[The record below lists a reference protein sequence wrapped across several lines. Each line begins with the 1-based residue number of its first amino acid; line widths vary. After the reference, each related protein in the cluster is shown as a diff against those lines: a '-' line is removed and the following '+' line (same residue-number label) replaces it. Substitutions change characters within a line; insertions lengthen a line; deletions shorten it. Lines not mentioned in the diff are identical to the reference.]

1 MPRLNSK
8 LTHVVKYLKG
18 NHKMTYIY
26 KYSINELKLDK
37 TCIST

>member
-26 KYSINELKLDK
+26 IN
-37 TCIST
+37 IQSMN